1 MDLFCVMSV
10 YLIIGIILAY
20 FAVLLLIAKLTS
32 KKSDNESF
40 FLGDRKSPWY
50 IVAFGMIG
58 ASLSGITFISIPG
71 SVAKYSTESGLSPTD
86 QFSYMQM
93 VFGYFIG
100 YLIVAYV
107 LLPIYY
113 KMELTSIYSYLEKRF
128 GFWSYKTG
136 AGFFLLSRLII
147 SLIVLIF

>member
-1 MDLFCVMSV
+1 MNLFCGMSV

-71 SVAKYSTESGLSPTD
+71 DVGNTAK
-86 QFSYMQM
+86 
-93 VFGYFIG
+93 
-100 YLIVAYV
+100 
-107 LLPIYY
+107 
-113 KMELTSIYSYLEKRF
+113 
-128 GFWSYKTG
+128 
-136 AGFFLLSRLII
+136 
-147 SLIVLIF
+147 